1 MPDMTRPER
10 ERRPPV
16 ALVVL
21 TGCAFLLVAGAVLAA
36 PLGLFGFF
44 GLFGFKD
51 NALPKSSPEKH
62 GIPGAALQKTFRTAV
77 PAAARDASYLV
88 VPGDGSADSG
98 QDIYLRFRTTPAG
111 LKEFLTSLHKT
122 TGDLAAGDA
131 VLDQDDID
139 SVGLP
144 WKIEAKG
151 HHIAGLYA
159 DIPEP
164 GDTVGTG
171 LVTVDETDTSAPLVY
186 AHVTV

>member
-1 MPDMTRPER
+1 MPDTARQER
-10 ERRPPV
+10 APRGAAVPLLLVLCGVLLLAAV
-16 ALVVL
+16 ALVAWPVVSV
-21 TGCAFLLVAGAVLAA
+21 TPQTPVSSSGTAA
-36 PLGLFGFF
+36 
-44 GLFGFKD
+44 
-51 NALPKSSPEKH
+51 EKH
-62 GIPGAALQKTFRTAV
+62 GVPGAALQKTFRLAV
-77 PAAARDASYLV
+77 PAAARDASYLM
-88 VPGDGSADSG
+88 VPGDGSAESG
-98 QDIYLRFRTTPAG
+98 QDLYLRFRTTPAG
-111 LKEFLTSLHKT
+111 LKEFVTSLGRT

-151 HHIAGLYA
+151 HHIAGVYA

-171 LVTVDETDTSAPLVY
+171 LVTVDETDASAPLVY

>member
-10 ERRPPV
+10 ERRLPV

-21 TGCAFLLVAGAVLAA
+21 TCCVFLLVAGAVLAA
-36 PLGLFGFF
+36 PLGF
-44 GLFGFKD
+44 FGFKD
-51 NALPKSSPEKH
+51 NALPKASPERH
-62 GIPGAALQKTFRTAV
+62 GIPGDALQKTFRIAV
-77 PAAARDASYLV
+77 PAGARDASYLV
-88 VPGDGSADSG
+88 VPGDGSAESG

-111 LKEFLTSLHKT
+111 LKEFVTSLGKT

-144 WKIEAKG
+144 WKTEAKG

-171 LVTVDETDTSAPLVY
+171 LVTVDETDASAPLVY